1 MKQHGGDLPRDFI
14 SLYLHQVQFVILSS
28 FTVDESYGFVANQL
42 LIVNEEARA
51 WIIRNLLE
59 KDGLF
64 KLSNEEIDT
73 ICNMTE
79 GIYSTTY
86 YTG

>member
-1 MKQHGGDLPRDFI
+1 ML
-14 SLYLHQVQFVILSS
+14 LTYLFGH
-28 FTVDESYGFVANQL
+28 
-42 LIVNEEARA
+42 EEARA

-73 ICNMTE
+73 ICNLTE
-79 GIYSTTY
+79 GINIFLS
-86 YTG
+86 